1 MMDNL
6 HLLNENKIES
16 KTINFTKDDID
27 YTLKQSL
34 DSESITFGINSMN
47 DEEIYENKYT
57 FDEITKINRYFIICE
72 SIKDVYDEIC
82 SLIENKKFNINLLN
96 NDNNEMN
103 LKFFLPSQ
111 KLKEIDFTLKMK
123 NNKNNSEIIKLRKR
137 IDNQD
142 KVIRE
147 QNIRICN
154 LEFMVSNTTSLI
166 KSLEKKIKQLES
178 LINLNIYNMI
188 KNKDVKVKRYISFK
202 KSNIKYNNSPENN
215 YSEEDN
221 NSNNFKNKIIEDNNS
236 EEQINERDIDIK
248 NNDNENNNN
257 DKGNYIENKINLNE
271 KNENNKLGKKKSNIN
286 NQLDC
291 IIEEESSKINEN
303 NIIEEESN
311 YNYISENN
319 YEYVNMDYKNIENNS
334 IECSNLEFTNYDENS
349 IINEKEKNYEDYDN
363 IDEEEETSEEY
374 NEEKDI
380 INKLKKIIG
389 RKCNLELLY
398 QMTRDGNRTIDFHK
412 KVDIKGPTI
421 TLFYTQ
427 DGYSFGGYTSK
438 SFKSNGGWV
447 KDPDS
452 FLFNFNNLSKFK
464 IKNGTENEAIFYGN
478 SSIYGPE
485 FYDILINSGEIQVG
499 KIYPANFINKIE
511 DLKEGEGNFIS
522 KEVLVFRVNI
532 I

>member
-1 MMDNL
+1 MNNSNP
-6 HLLNENKIES
+6 LNENIIES
-16 KTINFTKDDID
+16 KTINFKQDDID

-34 DSESITFGINSMN
+34 DLDSITFDINSMN
-47 DEEIYENKYT
+47 NEEIYENKYT
-57 FDEITKINRYFIICE
+57 FEEITKINRYFIICE
-72 SIKDVYDEIC
+72 SIKDVYDEI
-82 SLIENKKFNINLLN
+82 SPLIENKKFNINLLN
-96 NDNNEMN
+96 NNNNEMN
-103 LKFFLPSQ
+103 LKFFLPSK

-123 NNKNNSEIIKLRKR
+123 NNKSNTEIIKLRKR

-142 KVIRE
+142 KVIKE

-154 LEFMVSNTTSLI
+154 LEFMLSNTTSLI
-166 KSLEKKIKQLES
+166 KSLEEKIKQLES
-178 LINLNIYNMI
+178 LINMNIFNII
-188 KNKDVKVKRYISFK
+188 KNNNIKVRGNIISFK
-202 KSNIKYNNSPENN
+202 KSNIKDDNSSENKNSEEYNNYNNFENN
-215 YSEEDN
+215 
-221 NSNNFKNKIIEDNNS
+221 IREDNNS
-236 EEQINERDIDIK
+236 EEQIKDRNISIK
-248 NNDNENNNN
+248 NNINVNKNNN
-257 DKGNYIENKINLNE
+257 KENYIKNKINRNE
-271 KNENNKLGKKKSNIN
+271 MNEINKIGEKSNIN
-286 NQLDC
+286 RHLDD
-291 IIEEESSKINEN
+291 
-303 NIIEEESN
+303 IIEEESN
-311 YNYISENN
+311 TNSEDNNSEEESNNKYISESNN
-319 YEYVNMDYKNIENNS
+319 EYANMNYKNIENNS

-349 IINEKEKNYEDYDN
+349 YINEKENYNKDYDN
-363 IDEEEETSEEY
+363 TDEEEETSEEY

-389 RKCNLELLY
+389 RNCNLELLY

-421 TLFYTQ
+421 TLFNTK

-438 SFKSNGGWV
+438 SFKSNGGWI

-464 IKNGTENEAIFYGN
+464 IKDGTENDAIFYGN

-485 FYDILINSGEIQVG
+485 FFDILINSGEIQFG
-499 KIYPANFINKIE
+499 RIYPSNFINKIE

>member
-1 MMDNL
+1 MDNL
-6 HLLNENKIES
+6 NPLNENKIES
-16 KTINFTKDDID
+16 KTINFTQDDIE
-27 YTLKQSL
+27 YTLKQSV
-34 DSESITFGINSMN
+34 DSKFITFGINTMN
-47 DEEIYENKYT
+47 NEEIYENKYT
-57 FDEITKINRYFIICE
+57 FDEIMKINRYFIICE

-123 NNKNNSEIIKLRKR
+123 NSKIHSEIIKLRKR

-142 KVIRE
+142 TVIRD

-154 LEFMVSNTTSLI
+154 LEFMLNNTTNLI
-166 KSLEKKIKQLES
+166 KSLEEKIKQLES
-178 LINLNIYNMI
+178 LITSNIYNII
-188 KNKDVKVKRYISFK
+188 KNKSVKVKKYISFK
-202 KSNIKYNNSPENN
+202 KPNKKDDSSSEKN

-221 NSNNFKNKIIEDNNS
+221 NFNNSKSNIRENNNS
-236 EEQINERDIDIK
+236 EEQINDRDCGIK
-248 NNDNENNNN
+248 NNNNENNNN
-257 DKGNYIENKINLNE
+257 NKGNNIENKINQNE
-271 KNENNKLGKKKSNIN
+271 KNENNKLGKKKSNIS
-286 NQLDC
+286 NQLNC
-291 IIEEESSKINEN
+291 IIEEESSKTNEDN
-303 NIIEEESN
+303 NIEEESN
-311 YNYISENN
+311 YNYISDNN

-349 IINEKEKNYEDYDN
+349 CINEKEKNGEDYDN

-374 NEEKDI
+374 NEEKGI
-380 INKLKKIIG
+380 IKKLKKIIG
-389 RKCNLELLY
+389 RNCNLELLY

-421 TLFYTQ
+421 TLFYTK

-438 SFKSNGGWV
+438 SFKSNGGWI

-464 IKNGTENEAIFYGN
+464 IKNGAENDAIFYGN
-478 SSIYGPE
+478 STIYGPE
-485 FYDILINSGEIQVG
+485 FFDILINSGEIQVG
-499 KIYPANFINKIE
+499 RIYPSNFINKIE
-511 DLKEGEGNFIS
+511 DLKEGEDNFIS

>member
-1 MMDNL
+1 MDNSHPL
-6 HLLNENKIES
+6 KINKIES
-16 KTINFTKDDID
+16 KTINFTQDDID

-34 DSESITFGINSMN
+34 DSESITFDINSMN
-47 DEEIYENKYT
+47 EEIYENKYT

-72 SIKDVYDEIC
+72 SIKDVYDEIS

-123 NNKNNSEIIKLRKR
+123 NNKNESEIIKLKKR

-154 LEFMVSNTTSLI
+154 LEFMLNNTTDLI
-166 KSLEKKIKQLES
+166 KKLEERIKQLES
-178 LINLNIYNMI
+178 LINLYIFNII
-188 KNKDVKVKRYISFK
+188 KNKGIKSKRNIISFK
-202 KSNIKYNNSPENN
+202 KSNKKEDDSSENN
-215 YSEEDN
+215 NSEEDN
-221 NSNNFKNKIIEDNNS
+221 NFNNFKNNIREDNSS
-236 EEQINERDIDIK
+236 EDQIIGRDIDIK
-248 NNDNENNNN
+248 NNINENNH
-257 DKGNYIENKINLNE
+257 NYEGKNIENKIN
-271 KNENNKLGKKKSNIN
+271 KNENNGNNKIGKKKFNFN
-286 NQLDC
+286 KQLDC
-291 IIEEESSKINEN
+291 IIEEESNTITEDN
-303 NIIEEESN
+303 NKEESN

-319 YEYVNMDYKNIENNS
+319 YEYVNMDYKKLENNS
-334 IECSNLEFTNYDENS
+334 NECSNLEFTNYDENS
-349 IINEKEKNYEDYDN
+349 CINEKEKNEEDYDN

-374 NEEKDI
+374 NEEKDT
-380 INKLKKIIG
+380 INKLKKLIG
-389 RKCNLELLY
+389 RNCNLELLY

-412 KVDIKGPTI
+412 KVDVKGPTI
-421 TLFYTQ
+421 TLFSTK
-427 DGYSFGGYTSK
+427 DGYNFGGFTSK
-438 SFKSNGGWV
+438 SFRSNGGWI

-464 IKNGTENEAIFYGN
+464 IKNGTENDAIFYGN
-478 SSIYGPE
+478 SAIYGPE

-511 DLKEGEGNFIS
+511 DLKEGGDNFIS